1 MKSYLKAER
10 VAEHVYWVGA
20 VDWNVRSFH
29 GYSTEKGTTYNA
41 YLIIDEKVTLIDTVK
56 APFFDDMMARIAS
69 VIDPAK
75 IDYIVSNHSE
85 MDHSGALLPT
95 IQAVKPE
102 KVFASSMGEK
112 ALKAHFGN
120 DLKIDVAK
128 TGDVLDLGVG
138 KLSFIETRMLHWP
151 DSMISYYNTD
161 KILFTQDAFGM
172 HFAGS
177 GRFDNQ
183 YWPGELKHQAEKY
196 FNNILLLQAPKI
208 IELLDE
214 LPKLKLDIR
223 IFAPDHGPIWRE
235 DLSFILG
242 IYRRCAEQRPHRK
255 AMVVYDT
262 MWNSTGKMA
271 QSIADGLAASGVNCE
286 VLCLSHCDRSDVMM
300 HMTDCGVVVVG
311 APTINNNAFP
321 SVIDLLSYMRGLR
334 PKNKIVQAFGSFGW
348 SGEGVKQIN
357 EEFAKMGL
365 EIFSDPVSCKYVPDE
380 AKLKECYDLGMK
392 LGKRL
397 LEVAE

>member
-75 IDYIVSNHSE
+75 IDYIVLNHSE

-151 DSMISYYNTD
+151 DSMFSY
-161 KILFTQDAFGM
+161 L
-172 HFAGS
+172 
-177 GRFDNQ
+177 
-183 YWPGELKHQAEKY
+183 EKE
-196 FNNILLLQAPKI
+196 N
-208 IELLDE
+208 
-214 LPKLKLDIR
+214 
-223 IFAPDHGPIWRE
+223 
-235 DLSFILG
+235 
-242 IYRRCAEQRPHRK
+242 
-255 AMVVYDT
+255 
-262 MWNSTGKMA
+262 
-271 QSIADGLAASGVNCE
+271 
-286 VLCLSHCDRSDVMM
+286 
-300 HMTDCGVVVVG
+300 
-311 APTINNNAFP
+311 
-321 SVIDLLSYMRGLR
+321 VIH
-334 PKNKIVQAFGSFGW
+334 
-348 SGEGVKQIN
+348 
-357 EEFAKMGL
+357 
-365 EIFSDPVSCKYVPDE
+365 
-380 AKLKECYDLGMK
+380 
-392 LGKRL
+392 
-397 LEVAE
+397 

>member
-1 MKSYLKAER
+1 MQAIKVTDKI
-10 VAEHVYWVGA
+10 YWVGA
-20 VDWNVRSFH
+20 IDWNVRDFH
-29 GYSTEKGTTYNA
+29 GYSTNKGTTYNA
-41 YLIIDEKVTLIDTVK
+41 FLILDKKTALIDTVK
-56 APFFDDMMARIAS
+56 KEFYPEMLSRIKS
-69 VIDPAK
+69 VIDPQK
-75 IDYIVSNHSE
+75 IDLIISNHAE
-85 MDHSGALLPT
+85 LDHSGSLKSA
-95 IQAVKPE
+95 IADIKPE
-102 KVFASSMGEK
+102 HVYASTLG
-112 ALKAHFGN
+112 AANLKAHLGQ
-120 DLKIDVAK
+120 DLPVEIIPN
-128 TGDVLDLGVG
+128 GGSLDLGEDS
-138 KLSFIETRMLHWP
+138 LTFIESRMLHWP

-300 HMTDCGVVVVG
+300 HITDCGVVVVG